1 MAISVETMSGPQ
13 GRIERVW
20 TSVCTS
26 PTGFMSLASVH
37 VGFAF
42 TRYVGE
48 TIVSFRGP
56 ETRATAME
64 VPGEAEFFGVE
75 LRLGAFLRPFRP
87 ATLANQQ
94 DVTLPVGRNG
104 RFELLGCSWELPTPE
119 NVDVFVARL
128 ERAGLLAYDPVVDD
142 LWRDP
147 SGRLARRTSQERFRN
162 AVGIPRR
169 TALHIARA
177 RAAAVRLRAGA
188 SIAEVTHG
196 EGYFDQAHLTRTTR
210 QLLGF
215 TPAELVRSDQL
226 LDLDLVLEA
235 PAA

>member
-1 MAISVETMSGPQ
+1 MAISVATVSGPE

-20 TSVCTS
+20 TSVCTG
-26 PTGFMSLASVH
+26 PTGFMSLAAVH
-37 VGFAF
+37 VGIAF
-42 TRYVGE
+42 SRFEGE
-48 TIVSFRGP
+48 TILSFRGP
-56 ETRATAME
+56 ETRATPMT

-75 LRLGAFLRPFRP
+75 LRLGAFMRPFRP

-94 DVTLPVGRNG
+94 DVTLPVARNG
-104 RFELLGCSWELPTPE
+104 RFSLLGDSWELPTPE
-119 NVDVFVARL
+119 NVAVFVSRL

-142 LWRDP
+142 LWHDP
-147 SGRLARRTSQERFRN
+147 TGRLARRTSQERFRN

-177 RAAAVRLRAGA
+177 RAAAVRLRAGE

-196 EGYFDQAHLTRTTR
+196 EGYFDQAHLTRTMR

-215 TPAELVRSDQL
+215 TPAELVRTNRL
-226 LDLDLVLEA
+226 LDLDVILEA